1 MSSYFRQVPDFEY
14 VSRDPNQRQI
24 SEYATVKN
32 LFRRGKLRDD
42 IFGNLSYF
50 TKYKIIGD
58 ERPDNVAYK
67 LYNDETLDWVI
78 LLSNNILNI
87 QTEWPL
93 PQTVFD
99 KVLLEKYG
107 SYDELYNGIHHY
119 ETKEIRDSVGNLI
132 LPEGIKMP
140 SQWKSANGFVEGY
153 KGVGVISRLIYQGDV
168 EVVIDQN
175 LLDLKQNLEITIQ
188 NAVDEALNGSFV
200 IKSIERRDT
209 DGDGVDD
216 QVRFRIDITR
226 DVPTSGN
233 GIELQVN
240 GTEVIEFTSP
250 IPLQQSNNYFYEY
263 YDINLQ
269 SKTFIPSN
277 LLLTPITNYEYE
289 IKIEDD
295 KRNIFILKPQYL
307 NIVFNDMEEIMQ
319 YKKGSTQYVS
329 RTLKRGENIRLFQ

>member
-1 MSSYFRQVPDFEY
+1 MPSYFRQVPDFDY
-14 VSRDPNQRQI
+14 VSRDPDQRQI

-32 LFRRGKLRDD
+32 LFRRGKLRED
-42 IFGNLSYF
+42 IFGNLSFF

-67 LYNDETLDWVI
+67 LYNDETLDWII

-107 SYDELYNGIHHY
+107 SYDELYGGIHHY
-119 ETKEIRDSVGNLI
+119 ETKEIRDSNGNLI

-140 SQWKSANGFVEGY
+140 SQWKSGNGFVEGY

-175 LLDLKQNLEITIQ
+175 LLDLKQNLEITIL
-188 NAVDEALNGSFV
+188 NAVDEALNGSFI
-200 IKSIERRDT
+200 IKSIERRDIDD
-209 DGDGVDD
+209 DGIDD
-216 QVRFRIDITR
+216 QVRFKIDITGN
-226 DVPTSGN
+226 VPTSGN
-233 GIELQVN
+233 GIELQVTGN
-240 GTEVIEFTSP
+240 EIIEFTSST
-250 IPLQQSNNYFYEY
+250 PLQQSNNYSYEY
-263 YDINLQ
+263 YDNNLQ
-269 SKTFIPSN
+269 AKTFIPSN
-277 LLLTPITNYEYE
+277 SLLTPITNYEYE
-289 IKIEDD
+289 SKIEDD
-295 KRNIFILKPQYL
+295 KRNIFVLKPQYL

-329 RTLKRGENIRLFQ
+329 RTLKRGDNIRLYS